1 MRVIGSIPHPKLSI
15 SIFSMNEKYQIHFE
29 AGNME
34 QIFKIA
40 HSEVNGIEGIKKM
53 VDDEFLE
60 KVMNRFNE
68 MYLAFKQA
76 KEKQ

>member
-15 SIFSMNEKYQIHFE
+15 SIFSMNEKYQIRFE

-60 KVMNRFNE
+60 KVMIRFNE

>member
-15 SIFSMNEKYQIHFE
+15 SIFSMNEKYQIRFE

-40 HSEVNGIEGIKKM
+40 HNEVNGIEGIKKM

-60 KVMNRFNE
+60 KVTNKIIE
-68 MYLAFKQA
+68 LIK
-76 KEKQ
+76 